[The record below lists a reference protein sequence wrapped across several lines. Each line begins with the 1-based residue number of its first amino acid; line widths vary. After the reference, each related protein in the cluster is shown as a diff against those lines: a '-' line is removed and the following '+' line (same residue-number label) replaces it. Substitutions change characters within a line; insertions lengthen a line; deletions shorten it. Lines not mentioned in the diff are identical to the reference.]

1 MRQNGGLPGPPPVV
15 PLPESLATQGP
26 YVRLSCPGLARA
38 RNVSRHWGPPRACH
52 RAPCC
57 EKGGPSGPKESS
69 GWSPRFPPVRAGTNE
84 GQRSHARRPPLGQ
97 PQLNVPRERSRP
109 RGRPLQPRFPKE
121 HHHRRAADDSLCGT
135 RPQSNV
141 VVNLEMEREEGG
153 GLGLGHRISAAGQH
167 RKASYCLRG
176 LRLGHGQDSE
186 LRQIHNRVSDSDSLD
201 LRRGYAT
208 SCPQTSK

>member
-1 MRQNGGLPGPPPVV
+1 MRQNGGLPGPPPRN
-15 PLPESLATQGP
+15 PRPRIPRHPGALCKAL
-26 YVRLSCPGLARA
+26 LGLARA

-69 GWSPRFPPVRAGTNE
+69 GWSPRFPPVRAGTNK

-121 HHHRRAADDSLCGT
+121 HHHHRAADDSLCGLV
-135 RPQSNV
+135 PQSNV
-141 VVNLEMEREEGG
+141 VVSLEMEREEGG
-153 GLGLGHRISAAGQH
+153 GRSWPPPQRRRSAPQGLLRFVLALSIMATRINVLA
-167 RKASYCLRG
+167 L
-176 LRLGHGQDSE
+176 
-186 LRQIHNRVSDSDSLD
+186 
-201 LRRGYAT
+201 
-208 SCPQTSK
+208 

>member
-1 MRQNGGLPGPPPVV
+1 MRQNGGLPGPPPVI

-69 GWSPRFPPVRAGTNE
+69 GWSPRFPPVRAGTNK

-121 HHHRRAADDSLCGT
+121 HHHRRAADDSLCGLV
-135 RPQSNV
+135 PQSNV
-141 VVNLEMEREEGG
+141 VVSLEMEREEGG
-153 GLGLGHRISAAGQH
+153 ARSWPPHQRRRSAG
-167 RKASYCLRG
+167 R
-176 LRLGHGQDSE
+176 LRLDSIQRGQGTAGHFGAVC
-186 LRQIHNRVSDSDSLD
+186 IC
-201 LRRGYAT
+201 G
-208 SCPQTSK
+208 